1 MRIYLAKTIKS
12 HKIPYFG
19 EFRVKLDFSNI
30 LMVILTREQL
40 EERLT
45 TLHQASLELVGVL
58 SLDEVLQRIVNLARA
73 QAGARYAALGLL
85 GEDGQIA
92 RFIPV
97 GMTPEQ
103 IEHIGDLPVGKGMLG
118 ALMVE
123 RHPIRIPEISADPR
137 SGGFPAH
144 HPDMHS
150 FMGVPIIS
158 GDRLLG
164 LIYLTDKE
172 DHFEFVEADERVIEI
187 LAAYAAV
194 AISNAQLYQDVV
206 ERDLTLQKRNQDLA
220 LINNMA
226 AAVTSS
232 LEIDII
238 VDQALRWVIDYLD
251 VDAGEMFLADESGQ
265 VFQLAH
271 HLGDSVDS
279 FWTRDSFSLGE
290 GPVGQVAES
299 GKPLVSIEP
308 QKEVGYFR
316 HEVVEAGLCCV
327 ACIPLATRGSVV
339 GVLCVAAKEP
349 QNFDE
354 RVLDLLLS
362 IGTWAGLSIENVRLG
377 RQSRRLAVL
386 EERERIGMD
395 LHDGIIQS
403 IYAVGLALDY
413 ARSTV
418 DEEPAVARVKID
430 QAIESLDIT
439 IRDIRSYIL
448 DLRPRQFLGE
458 DLMQGLEQL
467 VEEFNANSRSQAIL
481 LGPRNGMDGLPTA
494 NATTLFHICQEALAN
509 STKHAKAGLVDVRL
523 LTSEERVILEVTD
536 DGLGFDLRKMSVT
549 LGHGLSNMH
558 IRAQKVG
565 GDVEINSEPGSGTT
579 VLAWVPRY
587 VH

>member
-1 MRIYLAKTIKS
+1 
-12 HKIPYFG
+12 
-19 EFRVKLDFSNI
+19 
-30 LMVILTREQL
+30 
-40 EERLT
+40 
-45 TLHQASLELVGVL
+45 
-58 SLDEVLQRIVNLARA
+58 
-73 QAGARYAALGLL
+73 
-85 GEDGQIA
+85 
-92 RFIPV
+92 
-97 GMTPEQ
+97 
-103 IEHIGDLPVGKGMLG
+103 
-118 ALMVE
+118 
-123 RHPIRIPEISADPR
+123 
-137 SGGFPAH
+137 
-144 HPDMHS
+144 MHS
-150 FMGVPIIS
+150 FLGVPILS

-172 DHFEFVEADERVIEI
+172 DNFEFTEADERVIEI

-206 ERDLTLQKRNQDLA
+206 ERDRSLQERNQDLA
-220 LINNMA
+220 LINKMA
-226 AAVTSS
+226 AAVTGS

-238 VDQALRWVIDYLD
+238 VDQALRRVIDYLD
-251 VDAGEMFLADESGQ
+251 IDAGEIFLADESGK
-265 VFQLAH
+265 VFQLAL

-279 FWTRDSFSLGE
+279 LWTRDSFSLGE

-299 GKPLVSIEP
+299 GKPLVSTDP
-308 QKEVGYFR
+308 QREVGYFR
-316 HEVVEAGLCCV
+316 NEVIEAGLCCV

-339 GVLCVAAKEP
+339 GVMCVAAKEP

-354 RVLDLLLS
+354 RMLDMLLS

-418 DEEPAVARVKID
+418 DEEPAAARIKID
-430 QAIESLDIT
+430 QAIEGLDIT

-448 DLRPRQFLGE
+448 DLRPRQFLSE

-467 VEEFNANSRSQAIL
+467 VEEFNANSRSQAVL

-509 STKHAKAGLVDVRL
+509 SAKHAKAGLVDVRL
-523 LTSEERVILEVTD
+523 LNSEERVILEVTD
-536 DGLGFDLRKMSVT
+536 DGLGFDVRKMSVT
-549 LGHGLSNMH
+549 LGHGLSNMQF
-558 IRAQKVG
+558 RAQKIG
-565 GDVEINSEPGSGTT
+565 GGVEINSEPGSGTT